1 MGSIKDI
8 VEAVETRMVALGFTQ
23 IDEVFDF
30 DAVPESKINKAFR
43 IETRLR
49 TGRYHSGNLSNPIE
63 SLEIWIAYKAKRDR
77 RAVTKTGLDDRETI
91 ESDLI
96 NAAGITDLDSDPL
109 LMMDQEASNQKLLP
123 NHLIV
128 KLAFSVDYLRDVS
141 PS

>member
-30 DAVPESKINKAFR
+30 NAVPESKINKAFR

-63 SLEIWIAYKAKRDR
+63 SLEIWIAYKATRNR
-77 RAVTKTGLDDRETI
+77 RTVAKTGLDDRESI
-91 ESDLI
+91 ETDLI
-96 NAAGITDLDSDPL
+96 NAAGISGLDSDPL
-109 LMMDQEASNQKLLP
+109 FMMDQEASNQKLLP

-141 PS
+141 DS

>member
-30 DAVPESKINKAFR
+30 DAVPDSKINKAFR

-63 SLEIWIAYKAKRDR
+63 SLEIWIAYKATRNQR
-77 RAVTKTGLDDRETI
+77 TVTKTGLDDRESI
-91 ESDLI
+91 ETDLI
-96 NAAGITDLDSDPL
+96 NAAGISGLDSDPL
-109 LMMDQEASNQKLLP
+109 LTMDQEASNQKLLP

>member
-8 VEAVETRMVALGFTQ
+8 VEAIETRMIALGFTQ

-30 DAVPESKINKAFR
+30 NAVPESKINKAFR

-63 SLEIWIAYKAKRDR
+63 SLEIWIAYKATRNR
-77 RAVTKTGLDDRETI
+77 RTIAKAGLDDRETI

-96 NAAGITDLDSDPL
+96 NAAGITGLASDPL
-109 LMMDQEASNQKLLP
+109 LQMDQEASNQKLLP

>member
-8 VEAVETRMVALGFTQ
+8 IEAVEARMVALGFTQ
-23 IDEVFDF
+23 TDEVFDF

-49 TGRYHSGNLSNPIE
+49 TGRYHSGNLSNPVE

-77 RAVTKTGLDDRETI
+77 RAIAKTGLDDRETI
-91 ESDLI
+91 ETDLI
-96 NAAGITDLDSDPL
+96 NAAGISGLASDPL

>member
-23 IDEVFDF
+23 TDEVFDF
-30 DAVPESKINKAFR
+30 NAVPESKINKAFR

-63 SLEIWIAYKAKRDR
+63 SLEIWIAYKATRNR
-77 RAVTKTGLDDRETI
+77 RIVAKAGLDDRETI
-91 ESDLI
+91 ETDLI
-96 NAAGITDLDSDPL
+96 NAASITGLASDPL
-109 LMMDQEASNQKLLP
+109 LTMDQEASNQKLLP

-128 KLAFSVDYLRDVS
+128 KLAFSVDYLRDAS
-141 PS
+141 AS

>member
-23 IDEVFDF
+23 TDEVFDF
-30 DAVPESKINKAFR
+30 NAVPQSKINKAFR

-63 SLEIWIAYKAKRDR
+63 SLEIWIVYKATRNR
-77 RAVTKTGLDDRETI
+77 RTVAKTGLDDRETI
-91 ESDLI
+91 ETDLI
-96 NAAGITDLDSDPL
+96 NAAGISGLDSDPL

-141 PS
+141 AS